1 MTWPFY
7 PRKKHQPTES
17 ITPQTPTYTSNRLEA
32 ANMQFK
38 SLTLMTALLS
48 ISQAQATMI
57 PNVPQDGI
65 SGIKNITE
73 LSSDLLGVVGGLNE
87 SQTADFTVIVDDLK
101 DIIADIGKEVAA
113 LSVPSA
119 ITDQQGLCDSFSG
132 FVNVTQELFG
142 VFSEKEPILSMVNA
156 TDAGNFTNILRTLT
170 IGVFGLGAKIITLAP
185 SCADVATKELGD
197 FVGAA
202 NQTIGSFHF
211 GG

>member
-1 MTWPFY
+1 
-7 PRKKHQPTES
+7 
-17 ITPQTPTYTSNRLEA
+17 
-32 ANMQFK
+32 MQFK
-38 SLTLMTALLS
+38 SLTLLTALLS
-48 ISQAQATMI
+48 INQVQATMI

-87 SQTADFTVIVDDLK
+87 SQTTNFTIIVDDLK
-101 DIIADIGKEVAA
+101 DIIADIGNEVKA
-113 LSVPSA
+113 LGASA
-119 ITDQQGLCDSFSG
+119 ISDQQGLCDSFSG

-142 VFSEKEPILSMVNA
+142 VFLEKEPILSKANV
-156 TDAGNFTNILRTLT
+156 TDAGNFSNILRALT
-170 IGVFGLGAKIITLAP
+170 FGVFELGAKIITLAP
-185 SCADVATKELGD
+185 SCVDVTTELGD

>member
-1 MTWPFY
+1 
-7 PRKKHQPTES
+7 
-17 ITPQTPTYTSNRLEA
+17 
-32 ANMQFK
+32 MQFK
-38 SLTLMTALLS
+38 SLALMTALLS
-48 ISQAQATMI
+48 ISQAQTAM
-57 PNVPQDGI
+57 VPDVPTDVPTDGI

-87 SQTADFTVIVDDLK
+87 SQATSDFTIIVDDLK

-113 LSVPSA
+113 LSIPSA

-142 VFSEKEPILSMVNA
+142 VFSEKEPILSTVNA

-170 IGVFGLGAKIITLAP
+170 IGVFGLGSKIITLAP
-185 SCADVATKELGD
+185 GCADVATKELGD
-197 FVGAA
+197 FIGAA